1 MKLSVIIVN
10 YNVSAFLEQALASAQ
25 KAMRGIEGEIYVVD
39 NHSVD
44 DSVAMVKAKF
54 PQVKLIENQDNVGF
68 AKANNQ
74 AIRISTGEYV
84 LLLNPDTL
92 VEEDTF
98 SKCID
103 FMDATP
109 DCGGLGVKMVD
120 GQGRFLPESKRGIPY
135 PSSSFYKLFG
145 LSKLFPKSKKFG
157 AYHATYIGE
166 DETHEVEVLAGAYM
180 MLRRSV
186 LDEVGLLDEDYFM
199 YGEDIDLSYRILK
212 GGYKNYYFP
221 QTRIIHYKGESTKKG
236 SLNYVYV
243 FYKAMQIFAK
253 KHFSANNAKIF
264 NVAVDAAIWFRA
276 ALAALTRL
284 FGKILLPLLDFV
296 LIYAGLFALSK
307 YWEQAVLMHRN
318 SSFEDYYFYGVLV
331 GYTLLW
337 QLAIWI
343 SGGYRKPVNRSKLNR
358 GIVAGTVVILLI
370 YALLPET
377 MRFSRAVVVMGAVW
391 ALFVVNLLRQLLV
404 RVRLLDLDTRRLR
417 QRIAIVGGEEETVRV
432 LSMVQSMNVP
442 REFVGLVMT
451 QPVESANSLVIG
463 NLDDLSE
470 LLTIY
475 QVNEVIFC
483 AHDIPA
489 DQIIG
494 WMNRLQ
500 DRPVEFKIAPE
511 DASSIIGSNTIF
523 TADDLYTI
531 PLQPVCQPQ
540 NRRRKRAFDIAASLL
555 FLLFLPVDIW
565 FVDHKSAF
573 VRNLFAMLAGKKSWV
588 GLRPESQSSDGSLLP
603 GVLHPADAYPDCVFS
618 EEMLARTEELYV
630 RDYRVWNDVTIV
642 ARGWRRS
649 MKKSYLRGL

>member
-1 MKLSVIIVN
+1 MN
-10 YNVSAFLEQALASAQ
+10 YNVSAFLEQALASAV

-109 DCGGLGVKMVD
+109 ECGGLGVKMVD

-180 MLRRSV
+180 MLRQSV

-404 RVRLLDLDTRRLR
+404 RARLLDLDTRRLR
-417 QRIAIVGGEEETVRV
+417 QRIAIVGGEEETARV
-432 LSMVQSMNVP
+432 LGMVQSMNVP

-451 QPVESANSLVIG
+451 QPVENANSLVIG
-463 NLDDLSE
+463 CLDDLSE
-470 LLTIY
+470 LITIY

-483 AHDIPA
+483 ARDIPA

-523 TADDLYTI
+523 TVDDLYTI
-531 PLQPVCQPQ
+531 PLQPVYQPQ

-555 FLLFLPVDIW
+555 LILFLPVDIW
-565 FVDHKSAF
+565 FVDNKGTF
-573 VRNLFAMLAGKKSWV
+573 VRSLFAVLSGKKSWV
-588 GLRPESQSSDGSLLP
+588 GLRPESQTGEGSLPP

-642 ARGWRRS
+642 ARGWRHVRT
-649 MKKSYLRGL
+649 KETT

>member
-10 YNVSAFLEQALASAQ
+10 YNVSAFLEQALASAL

-44 DSVAMVKAKF
+44 NSVAMVKERF
-54 PQVKLIENQDNVGF
+54 PQVKLIENADNVGF
-68 AKANNQ
+68 ARANNQ
-74 AIRISTGEYV
+74 AIRVSTGEYV

-98 SKCID
+98 EKCIR
-103 FMDATP
+103 FMDETP

-135 PSSSFYKLFG
+135 PSASFYKLFG

-166 DETHEVEVLAGAYM
+166 DETHEVEVLAGAFM
-180 MLRRSV
+180 MMRRSV
-186 LDEVGLLDEDYFM
+186 LDQVGLLDEDYFM

-236 SLNYVYV
+236 SLNYVYI
-243 FYKAMQIFAK
+243 FYKAMQIFAR

-276 ALAALTRL
+276 ALAAIKRL
-284 FGKILLPLLDFV
+284 VGKIMLPLLDFI
-296 LIYAGLFALSK
+296 LIFAGLFAISK
-307 YWEQAVLMHRN
+307 YWDHAVLYHRN
-318 SSFEDYYFYGVLV
+318 SFFPDYYFYAVLP

-337 QLAIWI
+337 QLAIWL
-343 SGGYRKPVNRSKLNR
+343 SGGYRKPVNRSLLNR
-358 GIVAGTVVILLI
+358 GIIIGVIVILLI

-377 MRFSRAVVVMGAVW
+377 MRFSRAVVVIGAVW
-391 ALFVVNLLRQLLV
+391 ALIAVNLLRYLLI
-404 RVRLLDLDTRRLR
+404 RWHLLDADTRRLR
-417 QRIAIVGGEEETVRV
+417 QRIVIVGGPEETERV
-432 LSMVQSMNVP
+432 LNMVQSMNTP
-442 REFVGLVMT
+442 REFVGIVNT
-451 QPVESANSLVIG
+451 QPVEIKSHLRIG
-463 NLDDLSE
+463 NVEDLSE

-475 QVNEVIFC
+475 QINEVIFC
-483 AHDIPA
+483 ARDIPA
-489 DQIIG
+489 EQIIG

-500 DRPVEFKIAPE
+500 DKPVEFKIAPE
-511 DASSIIGSNTIF
+511 DTLSLIGSNSIF

-531 PLQPVCQPQ
+531 PLQLVYQPR
-540 NRRRKRAFDIAASLL
+540 NRRCKRAFDIFAALTLILL
-555 FLLFLPVDIW
+555 LPVDIW
-565 FVDHKSAF
+565 FVDHKGPF
-573 VRNLFAMLAGKKSWV
+573 VRNLFAVLGGRKSWV
-588 GLRPESQSSDGSLLP
+588 GLRPESQVSGDPLP
-603 GVLHPADAYPDCVFS
+603 EGVLHPADAYPDCAFS

-630 RDYRVWNDVTIV
+630 RNYSVRQDLTVLTGGFRKLGD
-642 ARGWRRS
+642 
-649 MKKSYLRGL
+649 

>member
-1 MKLSVIIVN
+1 
-10 YNVSAFLEQALASAQ
+10 
-25 KAMRGIEGEIYVVD
+25 MRGIEGEIYVVD

-109 DCGGLGVKMVD
+109 ECGGLGVKMVD

-180 MLRRSV
+180 MLRQSV

-404 RVRLLDLDTRRLR
+404 RARLLDLDTRRLR
-417 QRIAIVGGEEETVRV
+417 QRIAIVGGEEETARV
-432 LSMVQSMNVP
+432 LGMVQSMNVP

-451 QPVESANSLVIG
+451 QPVENANSLVIG
-463 NLDDLSE
+463 CLDDLSE
-470 LLTIY
+470 LITIY

-483 AHDIPA
+483 ARDIPA

-523 TADDLYTI
+523 TVDDLYTI
-531 PLQPVCQPQ
+531 PLQPVYQPQ

-555 FLLFLPVDIW
+555 LILFLPVDIW
-565 FVDHKSAF
+565 FVDNKGTF
-573 VRNLFAMLAGKKSWV
+573 VRSLFAVLSGKKSWV
-588 GLRPESQSSDGSLLP
+588 GLRPESQTGEGSLPP

-642 ARGWRRS
+642 ARGWRHVRT
-649 MKKSYLRGL
+649 KETT

>member
-44 DSVAMVKAKF
+44 DSVAMVKSKF
-54 PQVKLIENQDNVGF
+54 PQVRLIENQDNVGF

-212 GGYKNYYFP
+212 GGHKNYYFP

-276 ALAALTRL
+276 TLAALTRL

-404 RVRLLDLDTRRLR
+404 RARLLDLDTRRLR
-417 QRIAIVGGEEETVRV
+417 QRIAIVGGEGETARV
-432 LSMVQSMNVP
+432 LSMVQSMNAP

-451 QPVESANSLVIG
+451 QPVENANSLVIG

-470 LLTIY
+470 LITIY

-483 AHDIPA
+483 ARDIPA

-531 PLQPVCQPQ
+531 PLQPVYQPQ

-555 FLLFLPVDIW
+555 FLLLLPVDIW

-573 VRNLFAMLAGKKSWV
+573 VRNLFEVLAGKKSWV
-588 GLRPESQSSDGSLLP
+588 GLRPESQSADVSLLP

-630 RDYRVWNDVTIV
+630 RDYRVWNDVTVV
-642 ARGWRRS
+642 ARGWRRCA
-649 MKKSYLRGL
+649 KKSYLRGL

>member
-284 FGKILLPLLDFV
+284 LGKILLPLLDFV

-358 GIVAGTVVILLI
+358 GIVAGTVAILLI

-417 QRIAIVGGEEETVRV
+417 QRIAIVGGEEETARV
-432 LSMVQSMNVP
+432 LGMVQSMNVP
-442 REFVGLVMT
+442 REFVGIVMT
-451 QPVESANSLVIG
+451 QPVENANSLVIG
-463 NLDDLSE
+463 CLDDLSE

-483 AHDIPA
+483 ASDIPA

-523 TADDLYTI
+523 TVDDLYTI
-531 PLQPVCQPQ
+531 PLQPVYQPQ
-540 NRRRKRAFDIAASLL
+540 NRRRKRAFDIVASLL
-555 FLLFLPVDIW
+555 LLLFLPVDIW
-565 FVDHKSAF
+565 FVDHKGAF
-573 VRNLFAMLAGKKSWV
+573 VRNLFAVLSGKKSWV
-588 GLRPESQSSDGSLLP
+588 GLRPETQTGDGSLPP

-618 EEMLARTEELYV
+618 DEMLARTEELYV

-642 ARGWRRS
+642 ARGWRR
-649 MKKSYLRGL
+649 MRTKETT

>member
-10 YNVSAFLEQALASAQ
+10 YNVSAFLEQALASAV

-44 DSVAMVKAKF
+44 DSVAMVKTKF

-74 AIRISTGEYV
+74 AIRVSTGEYV

-276 ALAALTRL
+276 ALAAVTRL

-307 YWEQAVLMHRN
+307 YWEQAVLLHRN

-391 ALFVVNLLRQLLV
+391 ALLVVNVLRQLLV
-404 RVRLLDLDTRRLR
+404 RARLLDLDTRRLR
-417 QRIAIVGGEEETVRV
+417 QRIAIVGGPEETTRV
-432 LSMVQSMNVP
+432 LNMVQSMNTP

-451 QPVESANSLVIG
+451 QPVESGNSLVIG
-463 NLDDLSE
+463 CVEDLPE

-475 QVNEVIFC
+475 QINEVIFC
-483 AHDIPA
+483 GRDIPA
-489 DQIIG
+489 DQIIA
-494 WMNRLQ
+494 WMSRLQ
-500 DRPVEFKIAPE
+500 EKPVEFKIAPE
-511 DASSIIGSNTIF
+511 DASSIIGSNTIV

-531 PLQPVCQPQ
+531 PLQPVWQPQ
-540 NRRRKRAFDIAASLL
+540 NRRRKRAFDIVAALTLL
-555 FLLFLPVDIW
+555 VLLPVDIW
-565 FVDHKSAF
+565 FVERKGAF
-573 VRNLFAMLAGKKSWV
+573 VRNIFAVLGGKKSWV
-588 GLRPESQSSDGSLLP
+588 GLRPEAHTGDGSLRP
-603 GVLHPADAYPDCVFS
+603 GVLHPADAYPGFVFS
-618 EEMLARTEELYV
+618 DEMLARAEELYV
-630 RDYRVWNDVTIV
+630 RDYRVWNDVTVV
-642 ARGWRRS
+642 ARGFRQLG
-649 MKKSYLRGL
+649 KA

>member
-10 YNVSAFLEQALASAQ
+10 YNVSAFLEQALASAV

-343 SGGYRKPVNRSKLNR
+343 NGGYRKPVNRSKLNR

-404 RVRLLDLDTRRLR
+404 RARLLDLDTRRLR
-417 QRIAIVGGEEETVRV
+417 QRIAIVGGEEETARV
-432 LSMVQSMNVP
+432 LGMVQSMNVP
-442 REFVGLVMT
+442 REFVGIVMT
-451 QPVESANSLVIG
+451 QPVENANSLVIG
-463 NLDDLSE
+463 CLDDLSE

-483 AHDIPA
+483 ARDIPA

-523 TADDLYTI
+523 TVDDLYTI
-531 PLQPVCQPQ
+531 PLQPVYQPQ
-540 NRRRKRAFDIAASLL
+540 NRRRKRAFDIVASLL
-555 FLLFLPVDIW
+555 LLLFLPVDIW
-565 FVDHKSAF
+565 FVDHKGAF
-573 VRNLFAMLAGKKSWV
+573 VRNLFAVLSGKKSWV
-588 GLRPESQSSDGSLLP
+588 GLRPESQTGEGSLPP

-618 EEMLARTEELYV
+618 DEMLARTEELYV

-642 ARGWRRS
+642 ARGWRR
-649 MKKSYLRGL
+649 MRTKETT

>member
-10 YNVSAFLEQALASAQ
+10 YNVSAFLEQALASAV
-25 KAMRGIEGEIYVVD
+25 KAMRGIDGEIFVVD

-44 DSVAMVKAKF
+44 NSVAMVKMKF
-54 PQVKLIENQDNVGF
+54 PQVKLIENQENVGF

-74 AIRISTGEYV
+74 AIRISSGEYV

-98 SKCID
+98 EKCLR
-103 FMDATP
+103 FMDETP

-135 PSSSFYKLFG
+135 PKSSFYKLFG

-166 DETHEVEVLAGAYM
+166 DETHDVEVLSGAFM
-180 MLRRSV
+180 MMRKSV
-186 LDEVGLLDEDYFM
+186 LDHVGLLDEDYFM

-264 NVAVDAAIWFRA
+264 NVAIDAAIWFRA
-276 ALAALTRL
+276 ALAALKRIVSR
-284 FGKILLPLLDFV
+284 ILLPVLDFI

-307 YWEQAVLMHRN
+307 YWEHTVLLQRN
-318 SSFEDYYFYGVLV
+318 SSFSDFYFNMVLP
-331 GYTLLW
+331 GYALLW
-337 QLAIWI
+337 LTSVWI
-343 SGGYRKPVNRSKLNR
+343 SGGYRKPVKRTLLNR

-377 MRFSRAVVVMGAVW
+377 MRFSRAVVVIGAVW
-391 ALFVVNLLRQLLV
+391 ALFAVNALRYLLSNLKLV
-404 RVRLLDLDTRRLR
+404 EVDNRRLN
-417 QRIAIVGGEEETVRV
+417 QRIAIVGGPQDTERV
-432 LSMVQSMNVP
+432 LGMVQSMNEP

-451 QPVESANSLVIG
+451 ERLDNENRLCIG
-463 NLDDLSE
+463 RIDDLSE

-475 QVNEVIFC
+475 QINEVIFC
-483 AHDIPA
+483 ARDIPA
-489 DQIIG
+489 DQIID

-500 DRPVEFKIAPE
+500 DMPVEFKIAPE
-511 DASSIIGSNTIF
+511 DSSSLIGSNAIF
-523 TADDLYTI
+523 TTEDLYTI
-531 PLQPVCQPQ
+531 PLQTVYQQ
-540 NRRRKRAFDIAASLL
+540 QSRRRKRSFDIIASFVLLL
-555 FLLFLPVDIW
+555 FLWADIW
-565 FVDHKSAF
+565 FVKRKDRF
-573 VRNLFAMLAGKKSWV
+573 VRNIFEVFCGKKSWV
-588 GLRPESQSSDGSLLP
+588 GLHELVSDSEVSLRP
-603 GVLHPADAYPDCVFS
+603 GVLYPADAYPNSDFS
-618 EEMLARTEELYV
+618 EEMTRRLEEIYARNYQI
-630 RDYRVWNDVTIV
+630 RNDLTIMV
-642 ARGWRRS
+642 KGCRQLGR
-649 MKKSYLRGL
+649 

>member
-1 MKLSVIIVN
+1 VN
-10 YNVSAFLEQALASAQ
+10 YNVSAFLEQALASAV

-404 RVRLLDLDTRRLR
+404 RARLLDLDTRRLR
-417 QRIAIVGGEEETVRV
+417 QRIAIVGGEEETARV
-432 LSMVQSMNVP
+432 LGMVQSMNVP

-451 QPVESANSLVIG
+451 QPVENANSLVIG
-463 NLDDLSE
+463 CLDDLSE
-470 LLTIY
+470 LITIY

-483 AHDIPA
+483 ARDIPA

-523 TADDLYTI
+523 TVDDLYTI
-531 PLQPVCQPQ
+531 PLQPVYQPQ

-555 FLLFLPVDIW
+555 LILFLPVDIW
-565 FVDHKSAF
+565 FVDNKGTF
-573 VRNLFAMLAGKKSWV
+573 VRSLFAVLSGKKSWV
-588 GLRPESQSSDGSLLP
+588 GLRPESQTGEGSLPL

-642 ARGWRRS
+642 ARGWRR
-649 MKKSYLRGL
+649 MRTKETT